1 MSASEK
7 YPGQNGKIC
16 EQYLDFFLISHIRK
30 RKDKS
35 SYHGFLNLHSDIVSA
50 TPISDWDHVNI
61 DNLWAGQFL
70 NEAKK
75 LHVNLDEKVRLLL
88 FCKGRVKSEQK
99 GNALEPYWKKIIRK
113 SKKSSLKQK
122 QDDENLEPS
131 PKTK

>member
-7 YPGQNGKIC
+7 YPGQNV
-16 EQYLDFFLISHIRK
+16 LISHIRK

-75 LHVNLDEKVRLLL
+75 LHVNLDEKV
-88 FCKGRVKSEQK
+88 KSEQK